1 MKDLLNKELM
11 EKLKGSM
18 SKRRFEHSQSV
29 CATAV
34 EMSERFGADC
44 DKAWLAGMLHDCA
57 KGMSTAE
64 QITKCGE
71 YGIFLDEITL
81 ACSPVI
87 HAPLGAEIARRI
99 YGVEDKE
106 VLDAIRKHTVGGCNM
121 SLLDKI
127 IYTADMIE
135 PNRSFNGVEELRQ
148 VAKND
153 INQAYLKCIKQSL
166 LFNIN
171 ENKIIHPSTLDSYNE
186 LICLSL

>member
-34 EMSERFGADC
+34 EMAERFGADC

-81 ACSPVI
+81 VCSPVI